1 MKKQYIKPIVETLE
15 LEEQMVLLRGS
26 ENIIHT
32 DNNLGVYFIGSR
44 DDNTTFAEDEDISED
59 VY

>member
-15 LEEQMVLLRGS
+15 LEEQMELLQS
-26 ENIIHT
+26 SIFT
-32 DNNLGVYFIGSR
+32 DKNKGAKWLGSR
-44 DDNTTFAEDEDISED
+44 GDDSAFAEDEDISED

>member
-15 LEEQMVLLRGS
+15 VEEQMMLLPNS
-26 ENIIHT
+26 IFT
-32 DNNLGVYFIGSR
+32 DQNKEIDWLGSR
-44 DDNTTFAEDEDISED
+44 SSNTTFAEDEDISED

>member
-15 LEEQMVLLRGS
+15 VEEQMMLLPNS
-26 ENIIHT
+26 IFT
-32 DNNLGVYFIGSR
+32 DQNKEIDWLGSR
-44 DDNTTFAEDEDISED
+44 NDNTAFAEDEDISED

>member
-15 LEEQMVLLRGS
+15 LEEQMELLQS
-26 ENIIHT
+26 SIFT
-32 DNNLGVYFIGSR
+32 DKNKGAKWIGSR
-44 DDNTTFAEDEDISED
+44 SSNTTFAEDEDISED